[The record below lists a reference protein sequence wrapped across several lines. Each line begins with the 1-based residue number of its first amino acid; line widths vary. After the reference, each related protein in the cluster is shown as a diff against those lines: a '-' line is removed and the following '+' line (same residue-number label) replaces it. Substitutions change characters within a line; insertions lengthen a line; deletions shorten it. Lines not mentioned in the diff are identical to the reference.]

1 MAARNTGRFAVI
13 LPLVLGALL
22 GPGNARANVSYIFEV
37 SGTLAEYNYPE
48 DIVWPWTG
56 TLAVVL
62 DTASDGTFGRDDMVS
77 FDMVSTGISFHEPSL
92 LPFPFEPYFT
102 VAGGKLTSFDAEYV
116 TPFGDGEVTRFIGLA
131 ASYHRDVTHRDGEVN
146 GTAVLIPVPE
156 PAPAAMLLLAL
167 AAGVG
172 VRCSRAAPAAQGADP
187 GRPRA

>member
-1 MAARNTGRFAVI
+1 MAARNIRRFAVV

-22 GPGNARANVSYIFEV
+22 GPERARANASYIFEV
-37 SGTLAEYNYPE
+37 SGTLAEYNYPD

-77 FDMVSTGISFHEPSL
+77 FDMVSTGINIHEPSL
-92 LPFPFEPYFT
+92 FPFPFEPYFT
-102 VAGGKLTSFDAEYV
+102 VAGGKLASFNAEYV
-116 TPFGDGEVTRFIGLA
+116 TPFGDGEVTRFIGLT
-131 ASYHRDVTHRDGEVN
+131 ASYHRDVTHTEGEVN
-146 GTAVLIPVPE
+146 GTAVLTPVPE
-156 PAPAAMLLLAL
+156 PGPAPMLLLAL

-172 VRCSRAAPAAQGADP
+172 VRCSRVARAAQGADP